1 MSAQRQ
7 PLIEKE
13 LPLFVLS
20 SYCCVYGI
28 IDRIFG
34 QVALHQSSVLDIDL
48 AVVVDV
54 GGKLLKVCEER
65 HLRFMS
71 LNRRYVVDVYR
82 AVAARVAELYLVKEP
97 DGNVMVNG
105 VPVSVGVLKA
115 RDRKLIVVGKRRIMY

>member
-54 GGKLLKVCEER
+54 GGKLLKLVEDK
-65 HLRFMS
+65 HLSLMS
-71 LNRRYVVDVYR
+71 LNCGYIVDVYR
-82 AVAARVAELYLVKEP
+82 AVAVRVAELDIMKEP
-97 DGNVMVNG
+97 DGDVMLNG
-105 VPVSVGVLKA
+105 VLVSVGVLKA
-115 RDRKLIVVGKRRIMY
+115 RDSK